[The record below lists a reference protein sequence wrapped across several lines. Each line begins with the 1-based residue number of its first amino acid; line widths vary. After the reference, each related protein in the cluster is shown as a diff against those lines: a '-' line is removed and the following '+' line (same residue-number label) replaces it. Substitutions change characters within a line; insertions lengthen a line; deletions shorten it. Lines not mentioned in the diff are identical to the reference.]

1 MRIWEPGAG
10 NREPGAGSRG
20 TGSREPTSP
29 ARVIVISAR
38 DNVATAL
45 EPLSPGQAVEV
56 EGRRIDVRET
66 IASGHKMALTRIA
79 SGEPVVKYG
88 SPIGTATMDI
98 EAGAH
103 VHVHNVASARGRG
116 DLMHLDSTGDSA

>member
-1 MRIWEPGAG
+1 
-10 NREPGAGSRG
+10 
-20 TGSREPTSP
+20 
-29 ARVIVISAR
+29 VIVITTR

-45 EPLSPGQAVEV
+45 EPLAPGQTVEV
-56 EGRRIDVRET
+56 DGRRIDVREP

-88 SPIGTATMDI
+88 SPIGTATQDI
-98 EAGAH
+98 APGTH

-116 DLMHLDSTGDSA
+116 DLMSLDGTGNSG

>member
-1 MRIWEPGAG
+1 MVGRVGQVGQVRRVSFGP
-10 NREPGAGSRG
+10 
-20 TGSREPTSP
+20 
-29 ARVIVISAR
+29 RVIVITAR
-38 DNVATAL
+38 DNVATVL
-45 EPLSPGQAVEV
+45 EPLSPGQTVEV
-56 EGRRIDVRET
+56 DGRRIAVREM

-88 SPIGTATMDI
+88 SPIGTATADI

-116 DLMHLDSTGDSA
+116 DLMSLDGTGKLP

>member
-1 MRIWEPGAG
+1 
-10 NREPGAGSRG
+10 
-20 TGSREPTSP
+20 
-29 ARVIVISAR
+29 VIVITAR

-45 EPLSPGQAVEV
+45 EPLSPGQTVEAD
-56 EGRRIDVRET
+56 GRSIAVREM
-66 IASGHKMALTRIA
+66 IASGHKIALTRIS

-88 SPIGTATMDI
+88 NPIGTATKDI

-116 DLMHLDSTGDSA
+116 DLMSLDGTGKLA